1 MKVDFKTIQRAREL
15 LAELKNLEDALHVTT
30 NYDWKL
36 STEFYT
42 FHNDNTKSPLKI
54 SVPLPKS
61 GGLKDT
67 IIEHINQRIFE
78 IKKELETL

>member
-1 MKVDFKTIQRAREL
+1 MKVDSKNITRAREL
-15 LAELKNLEDALHVTT
+15 LSELENLEKALHVAT

-36 STEFYT
+36 SAAFYT

-61 GGLKDT
+61 GDLKDQ
-67 IIEHINQRIFE
+67 IFEHINLRIFE